1 MATTSNDGG
10 AEQARRPTLVAIGE
24 DEVIRCEDRD
34 FSGFR
39 FFYGFED
46 GQLARYHEENQYR
59 PDTAILRGQAELVI
73 SNTWSAI
80 VPRSELDEARTETIE
95 G

>member
-10 AEQARRPTLVAIGE
+10 AEQAQRLTLEAIGE

-34 FSGFR
+34 FSGYR

-46 GQLARYHEENQYR
+46 GQLVRYHEENQYR

-73 SNTWSAI
+73 SKTWSAI
-80 VPRSELDEARTETIE
+80 VPRSDLVEAQSEAME
-95 G
+95 E